1 MKQIITILNAV
12 ATMPYGALLAVVI
25 LSAFALSAYAIY
37 AVVTV
42 TRTRNRR

>member
-1 MKQIITILNAV
+1 MKQIITLLNAV
-12 ATMPYGALLAVVI
+12 AAMPYGALLAVVI

-42 TRTRNRR
+42 TRTRSRQ